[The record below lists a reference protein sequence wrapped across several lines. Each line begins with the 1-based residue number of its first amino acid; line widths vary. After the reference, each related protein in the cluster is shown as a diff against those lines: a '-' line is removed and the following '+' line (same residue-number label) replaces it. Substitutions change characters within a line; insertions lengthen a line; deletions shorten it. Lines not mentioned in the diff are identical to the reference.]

1 MFRRNRYSIKA
12 LAFSMFI
19 AIRVPKIN
27 TYRKNFGI
35 HFAGMVK
42 QFFIYKTKRD

>member
-12 LAFSMFI
+12 LVFSMFI

-35 HFAGMVK
+35 RFAGMTK
-42 QFFIYKTKRD
+42 QFFYL